1 MTGPLESNGFPDG
14 TPDEIELYLRWLGF
28 LRGAVLRKALGLTD
42 EQARWHPEGK
52 LLPLIG
58 IVNHLTGVETRWIDG
73 EMLGRPTSKPA
84 DEYEPGA
91 GLTIDEAVAAYR
103 RRATATD
110 KAVREIADPTTP
122 TNPHADDHNNDDHR
136 SGNDSN
142 HHGAHSNRDGDNS
155 HDGNGHDST
164 HSAHSNDGDGDNSHD
179 GNGND
184 SSHHSA
190 HSNGDDGDGDGD
202 NHHGDDGNDG
212 LDLRFVLVHL
222 INETARHAGHADAT
236 RELLDGVTGE

>member
-42 EQARWHPEGK
+42 EQARWHPDGK
-52 LLPLIG
+52 LLPLLG

-122 TNPHADDHNNDDHR
+122 TNPHADDHR
-136 SGNDSN
+136 SGNDS
-142 HHGAHSNRDGDNS
+142 S
-155 HDGNGHDST
+155 H
-164 HSAHSNDGDGDNSHD
+164 HSAHSNGNGDHSHD